1 MALSRIDPFYSPER
15 RLARAKKHV
24 ENLKRHLSRFEDS
37 KPYKRLV
44 QPDADGIHET
54 HKIKFT
60 KRIPTACDDLAFEAL
75 FTLRAVLDQTG
86 YAAAVAARMPRTK
99 YTYFPFGDDVAG
111 LQNVIKGGRCSDLP
125 DEILALFR
133 RFRPYQRGNRALW
146 ALNKLRNS
154 AHTSL
159 AAVGVVDISLTVHHF
174 EKSEP
179 LEVLNP
185 KWDSTKNEV
194 VFARGKRGTDY
205 RYYISPH
212 FIIGFDEIDIVGVH
226 PASAVLDA
234 SVGQVEAVLRT
245 TEREC
250 RRLGFIR

>member
-60 KRIPTACDDLAFEAL
+60 KRIPAVCDDLAFEAL

-99 YTYFPFGDDVAG
+99 YTYFPLGDDVAG
-111 LQNVIKGGRCSDLP
+111 LQNVIKGNCRDLP
-125 DEILALFR
+125 DKILALFR
-133 RFRPYQRGNRALW
+133 GFSPYKRGNKTLW

-159 AAVGVVDISLTVHHF
+159 AAIGVAGTSVTVHHF
-174 EKSEP
+174 EKSKP
-179 LEVLNP
+179 LEGLNP
-185 KWDSTKNEV
+185 KWDSTKNEIA
-194 VFARGKRGTDY
+194 FARGKRGIDS